1 MLAPIKFS
9 GKTVDSQEFFW
20 HERPLRQLGFRLQP
34 EAGSLG
40 SPGGSAI
47 RLEELPACMDDIRFQ
62 IDNQTAAFSVTST
75 ANDLAAIID
84 YELSDQ
90 VVYVYVYGLSYGT
103 YLVEGLAH
111 FAPASVKGFSVDGIV
126 SESGD
131 TVEKRSTFSNW
142 DHDSIPCMAED
153 FCKSKFPGVTDLSS
167 TTSWM
172 LLYLTARRELTPVLT
187 HCKERQKAFVLALIY
202 LWRISSN
209 RMRIAILAVIY
220 RAARCSDADADALAS
235 FAESEDDAG
244 FGDEE
249 PETLLYD
256 LLYYLIVFSEMW
268 ESPTPDKAT
277 LMNWYEN
284 STMASDNFLSL
295 PYYCLYTGSRERELP
310 DGATVLMMTG
320 GMDLQTRRMYGEL
333 GYEMMSG
340 ERVLVNFDDA
350 GHCTTFTTPTK
361 SGGCMDDLKPIKFS
375 GKTVDSQEF
384 FGTSDL
390 YDSSDSDCPGGS
402 AIRLEELPAC
412 MDDIRFQID
421 NQTAAFSVTSTANDL
436 AAIIDYELSDQVV
449 YVYVYGLSYGTYLVE
464 GLAHFAPASVKGFSV
479 DGIVSESGDTVEKRS
494 TFSNWDHD
502 SIPCMAEDFCKSKFP
517 GVTDLSSTT
526 SWMLLYLTARRELTP
541 VLTHCKERQKAF
553 VLALIYLWRISSNR
567 MRIAI
572 LAVIYRAARC
582 SDADADALASFA
594 ESEDDAGFGDEE
606 PETLLYDLLYYL
618 IVFSE
623 MWESPT
629 PDKATLMNWYENSTM
644 ASDNFLS
651 LPYYSGNVLAKAD
664 PPPYCSASGT
674 GELPDGATVLMMT
687 GGMDLQTR
695 RMYGELGYEMMSG
708 ERVLVNF
715 DDAGHCT
722 TFTTPTKSGGCMD
735 DLKPIKFSGK
745 TVDSQ
750 EFFGTSDLYDSS
762 DSDCPGGSAIRL
774 EELPA
779 TANDLAAIIDYELSD
794 QVVYVYV
801 YGLSYGTYLVEGLA
815 HFAPAS
821 VKGFSVDGIV
831 SESGDTVEKRSTF
844 SNWDHDVGVVASRFL
859 VWLKTSAKASFLV

>member
-1 MLAPIKFS
+1 
-9 GKTVDSQEFFW
+9 
-20 HERPLRQLGFRLQP
+20 
-34 EAGSLG
+34 
-40 SPGGSAI
+40 
-47 RLEELPACMDDIRFQ
+47 
-62 IDNQTAAFSVTST
+62 
-75 ANDLAAIID
+75 
-84 YELSDQ
+84 
-90 VVYVYVYGLSYGT
+90 
-103 YLVEGLAH
+103 
-111 FAPASVKGFSVDGIV
+111 
-126 SESGD
+126 
-131 TVEKRSTFSNW
+131 
-142 DHDSIPCMAED
+142 
-153 FCKSKFPGVTDLSS
+153 
-167 TTSWM
+167 
-172 LLYLTARRELTPVLT
+172 
-187 HCKERQKAFVLALIY
+187 
-202 LWRISSN
+202 
-209 RMRIAILAVIY
+209 
-220 RAARCSDADADALAS
+220 
-235 FAESEDDAG
+235 
-244 FGDEE
+244 
-249 PETLLYD
+249 
-256 LLYYLIVFSEMW
+256 
-268 ESPTPDKAT
+268 
-277 LMNWYEN
+277 
-284 STMASDNFLSL
+284 
-295 PYYCLYTGSRERELP
+295 
-310 DGATVLMMTG
+310 
-320 GMDLQTRRMYGEL
+320 
-333 GYEMMSG
+333 
-340 ERVLVNFDDA
+340 
-350 GHCTTFTTPTK
+350 
-361 SGGCMDDLKPIKFS
+361 
-375 GKTVDSQEF
+375 
-384 FGTSDL
+384 
-390 YDSSDSDCPGGS
+390 
-402 AIRLEELPAC
+402 

-674 GELPDGATVLMMT
+674 GELPDGVTVLMMT

-722 TFTTPTKSGGCMD
+722 TFTTPTKSGGCYMR
-735 DLKPIKFSGK
+735 
-745 TVDSQ
+745 
-750 EFFGTSDLYDSS
+750 SDKVLRQNRGFPGVFWHERPLRQLGFRLQPEAGSLGS
-762 DSDCPGGSAIRL
+762 PGGSAIRL

-779 TANDLAAIIDYELSD
+779 CMDDIRFQIDNQTAAFSVTSTANDLAAIIDYELSDQVVYVYVYGLSYGTYLVEGLAHFAPASVKGFSVDGIVSESGDTVEKRSTFSNWDHDSIPCMAEDFCKSKFPGVMDLSSTTSWMLLYLTARRELTPVLTHCKERQKAFVLALIYLWRISSNRMRIAILAVIYRAARCSDADADALASFAESEDDAGFGDEEPETLLYDLLYYLIVFSEMWESPTPDKATLMNWYENSTMASDNFLSLPYYSGNVLAKADPPPYCSASGTGELPDGVTVLMMTGGMDLQTRRMYGELGYEMMSGERVLVNFDDAGHCTTFTTPTKSGGSYMRSDKVLRQNRGFPGVFWHERPLRQLGFRLQPEAGSLGSPGGSAIRLEELPACMDDIRFQIDNQTAAFSVTSTANDLAAIIDYELSD